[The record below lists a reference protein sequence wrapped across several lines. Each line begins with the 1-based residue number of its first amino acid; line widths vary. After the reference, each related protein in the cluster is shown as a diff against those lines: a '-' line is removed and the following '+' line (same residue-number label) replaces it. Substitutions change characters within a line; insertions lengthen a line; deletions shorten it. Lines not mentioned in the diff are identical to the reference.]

1 MMRAMSEQDDE
12 IDRLLAEWGADSPEV
27 LSELIPKVYLEL
39 KQFARRQLRRESTRS
54 TFTPTELV
62 NETYLKLAG
71 QDRVIWENRSQFLAV
86 AARLMRRILV
96 DHFRRRNAE
105 KRPPRQ
111 LRVTFSPDLM
121 APAED
126 QFEALAVDDAL
137 SRLESFAPHLAQVVE
152 LRWFAGCGIAEI
164 AQVTGRSVATVKRRW
179 TLAQAWLQ
187 KELRPR

>member
-1 MMRAMSEQDDE
+1 MSDQDEE
-12 IDRLLAEWGADSPEV
+12 IDRLLVEWSAGSPESLSV
-27 LSELIPKVYLEL
+27 LMPKVYLEL
-39 KQFARRQLRRESTRS
+39 KKCARRQLRRERTSS

-62 NETYLKLAG
+62 HEAYLKLLSQNGATW
-71 QDRVIWENRSQFLAV
+71 QNRAQFLAV

-111 LRVTFSPDLM
+111 LRVTFSPDLTV
-121 APAED
+121 PAED
-126 QFEALAVDDAL
+126 LFEALAVDDAL
-137 SRLESFAPHLAQVVE
+137 KRLESFAPHLAQVVE
-152 LRWFAGCGIAEI
+152 LRWFGGCGIAEI
-164 AQVTGRSVATVKRRW
+164 AQVTGRSEATVKRYW

>member
-1 MMRAMSEQDDE
+1 MIRAMSGHDE
-12 IDRLLAEWGADSPEV
+12 DIDRLLAEWRADSPET
-27 LSELIPKVYLEL
+27 LRELIPKVYLEL
-39 KQFARRQLRRESTRS
+39 KQCARRQLRREWTRS

-62 NETYLKLAG
+62 HETYLKLAG
-71 QDRVIWENRSQFLAV
+71 QDRAIWQNRPQFLAV

-111 LRVTFSPDLM
+111 LRVTFSPDLTV
-121 APAED
+121 PAED
-126 QFEALAVDDAL
+126 HFEALAVDDAL

-152 LRWFAGCGIAEI
+152 LRWFAGCGVAEI
-164 AQVTGRSVATVKRRW
+164 AQVTGQSESTVKRRW
-179 TLAQAWLQ
+179 KLARAWLQ

>member
-1 MMRAMSEQDDE
+1 MGDQDSE
-12 IDRLLAEWGADSPEV
+12 IDRLLAEWGADSSEV
-27 LSELIPKVYLEL
+27 LSALIPKVYLEL
-39 KQFARRQLRRESTRS
+39 KQCAKRQLRRESTPS

-62 NETYLKLAG
+62 HETYLKLAG
-71 QDRVIWENRSQFLAV
+71 QDRALWQNRSQFLAI

-111 LRVTFSPDLM
+111 LRVTFSPEL
-121 APAED
+121 AVPAED
-126 QFEALAVDDAL
+126 HLDALAVDDAL
-137 SRLESFAPHLAQVVE
+137 NRLEAFAPHLAQVVE

-164 AQVTGRSVATVKRRW
+164 AQVTGRSEATVKRRW